1 MTQGNL
7 HSSAIN
13 LRPRKMTEQSFA
25 IVLEITT
32 IAWRH
37 SHTNPNSKYIL
48 VLSQIY
54 RENPTVFRQE
64 L

>member
-13 LRPRKMTEQSFA
+13 LRPGKMTEQGFT

-32 IAWRH
+32 IA
-37 SHTNPNSKYIL
+37 
-48 VLSQIY
+48 
-54 RENPTVFRQE
+54 
-64 L
+64 